1 MIIRVIPLVIT
12 VIILGALAY
21 MGESLF
27 SLAAVG
33 MIGCAWIFSQFLI
46 NKPLKTDNSA
56 PDTTKSANRSENGV
70 FSRSHLNQEMCAL
83 ISDETDSISSDFDRV
98 RLLISEAIGV
108 LQGSFSGMNE
118 EAKEQVTVL
127 LSLIR
132 DMRQGGEGADKENLK
147 FQVFAESTQKVL
159 EQFVGELVGTSK
171 DSMEI
176 MSVVHDLSIQMNS
189 AKDMLVDIQ
198 KIADQ
203 TNLLALN
210 AAIEAAR
217 AGEAG
222 RGFAVV
228 ADEVRNLSNNSNS
241 FSEQINK
248 VMSDALGNLDHA
260 QKVVNKIASKDITF
274 AIESK
279 SQVDEMIHDMSDL
292 SGKIEH
298 SIAHVTHIS
307 EGIGAKVNTAV
318 RALQFED
325 IVGQLA
331 QYNVGRLSELK
342 ILMSEVKLAVNSSD
356 VSADDM
362 ESIQVLMNS
371 LRDEL
376 QKFNRSRLGEEDS
389 PVLQN
394 TMEEGDVDLF

>member
-1 MIIRVIPLVIT
+1 MIVRVIPIFFTL
-12 VIILGALAY
+12 IILGVLVY
-21 MGESLF
+21 MGESII

-33 MIGCAWIFSQFLI
+33 VLGCAWFFAHVLFY
-46 NKPLKTDNSA
+46 KRLKTDES
-56 PDTTKSANRSENGV
+56 TVTSANSDQGCEEGV

-83 ISDETDSISSDFDRV
+83 LADETDSISNDFDRV
-98 RLLISEAIGV
+98 RILIGEAIGV
-108 LQGSFSGMNE
+108 LQVSFSGMNE

-127 LSLIR
+127 LSLIK
-132 DMRQGGEGADKENLK
+132 DMKYGGEGDDKENLK
-147 FQVFAESTQKVL
+147 FQVFAQSTSKVL

-279 SQVDEMIHDMSDL
+279 SQVDEMIHDMSEL

-298 SIAHVTHIS
+298 SISHVTHIS
-307 EGIGAKVNTAV
+307 EDIGAKVNTAV

-331 QYNVGRLSELK
+331 QYNVGRLSQLK
-342 ILMSEVKLAVNSSD
+342 TLMSEVKLAVNSSD

-371 LRDEL
+371 LRAEL
-376 QKFNRSRLGEEDS
+376 QKFNRSRLGDKDS

-394 TMEEGDVDLF
+394 TLEEGDVDLF